1 MADEEREAAAELA
14 ASAAPAAPRGDLD
27 EAARGAA
34 AAKSAVKAAQ
44 LDATASSKERAAA
57 RDPSPTPPAAAAAG
71 RGRGSDN
78 AVRGTHLGKG
88 TWVKESLGPA
98 GPSKAVCARWPS
110 KAVCA
115 RWPSKAVCARMGW
128 MCLAPDAGACSAS
141 TNVKLN
147 VELLGASLSPHMGC
161 KHPYKVYYY
170 DGQARVPSGRMR
182 RPGSAAAAM
191 LTGTPP
197 AMRPASLTPWVR
209 LKQSQSH
216 RATNYHCRMPSTA

>member
-27 EAARGAA
+27 EVARGAA

-44 LDATASSKERAAA
+44 LDATASSKERASA
-57 RDPSPTPPAAAAAG
+57 REPSPKPPAAAAAG

-98 GPSKAVCARWPS
+98 GPSKAVCAR
-110 KAVCA
+110 
-115 RWPSKAVCARMGW
+115 MGL
-128 MCLAPDAGACSAS
+128 MCLAPNAGACGAS

-147 VELLGASLSPHMGC
+147 VELLGASLSLHMGC
-161 KHPYKVYYY
+161 KHPYKMYYY
-170 DGQARVPSGRMR
+170 DCQARVPSGRMR

-191 LTGTPP
+191 LIGTPP

-216 RATNYHCRMPSTA
+216 RPTNYHCRMPSIA